1 MSLPKVTEVP
11 TNAGELAECRE
22 IPDDG
27 PNESPLRHH
36 LLTDERL
43 QRVYLICPSSRPI
56 RSNFGWNLAR
66 C

>member
-22 IPDDG
+22 IPEDG

-36 LLTDERL
+36 PPLAYLQQERMA
-43 QRVYLICPSSRPI
+43 PEP
-56 RSNFGWNLAR
+56 G
-66 C
+66 